1 MAASAAQS
9 KASPGEGAPR
19 TELPPFFLSEAFG
32 RQESQQGTT
41 RRLAD
46 DTLGLWGSWP
56 LLGAAG
62 TVTVGSC
69 WPGRLWKGESRGRL
83 VRVVTEEAGLI
94 YSLASQQNPRYPGTL
109 ASFERDGVTVI

>member
-1 MAASAAQS
+1 MAASAARS

-32 RQESQQGTT
+32 RHESQQGTT

-62 TVTVGSC
+62 TAIVGSC

-94 YSLASQQNPRYPGTL
+94 YSLASQQNPRYPGHPRLKTH
-109 ASFERDGVTVI
+109 SKGMR